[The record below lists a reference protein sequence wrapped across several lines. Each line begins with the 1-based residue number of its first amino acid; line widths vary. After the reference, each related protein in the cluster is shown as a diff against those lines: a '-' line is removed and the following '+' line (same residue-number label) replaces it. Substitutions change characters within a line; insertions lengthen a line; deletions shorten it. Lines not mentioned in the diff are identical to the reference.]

1 MRIKMCLAFLLSLP
15 AFSEILQLDLTI
27 FGMD

>member
-1 MRIKMCLAFLLSLP
+1 MRIPAMLFLLALP
-15 AFSEILQLDLTI
+15 AWPEILQMDLTI

>member
-1 MRIKMCLAFLLSLP
+1 MRILICALMLASP
-15 AFSEILQLDLTI
+15 AFPEILQMDLTI

>member
-1 MRIKMCLAFLLSLP
+1 MRILIYALLMGSP
-15 AFSEILQLDLTI
+15 AFPEILQMDLTI

>member
-1 MRIKMCLAFLLSLP
+1 MRILIGALLLAMP
-15 AFSEILQLDLTI
+15 AFPEILQMDLTI

>member
-1 MRIKMCLAFLLSLP
+1 MRILICTLMLALP
-15 AFSEILQLDLTI
+15 AFPEILQMDLTI

>member
-1 MRIKMCLAFLLSLP
+1 MRILICALLLALP
-15 AFSEILQLDLTI
+15 AFPEIMQMDLTI

>member
-1 MRIKMCLAFLLSLP
+1 MRMLICAFLLALP
-15 AFSEILQLDLTI
+15 AYSEILQMDLTI

>member
-1 MRIKMCLAFLLSLP
+1 MRNLICALLLASP
-15 AFSEILQLDLTI
+15 AFSEILQMDLTI

>member
-1 MRIKMCLAFLLSLP
+1 MRKLIYALLLASP
-15 AFSEILQLDLTI
+15 AFPEILQMDLTI